1 MINLSII
8 FAVGIGGFIGA
19 ILRFTISGFIQN
31 STAILFPFGT
41 LFVNVLGSFLIG
53 FMFLYFQEI
62 NLSAHQKAL
71 IITGLFG
78 ALTTFSTFSLETL
91 LMMQENLWTKALSNI
106 GLNIIL
112 CLIATYLG
120 MMLFKKVYGL

>member
-1 MINLSII
+1 MNLSII

-19 ILRFTISGFIQN
+19 VLRLIISSFIQS
-31 STAILFPFGT
+31 STNILFPFGT
-41 LFVNVLGSFLIG
+41 LVVNILGSFLIG
-53 FMFLYFQEI
+53 FLFLYFQEL

-71 IITGLFG
+71 LITGLFG

-91 LMMQENLWTKALSNI
+91 LMIEDNLWVKALSNI
-106 GLNIIL
+106 GLNVVL

-120 MMLFKKVYGL
+120 MMIFKRIYGL